1 MIKAI
6 IVTPVKNAIENTLE
20 TAAAI
25 SKSSV
30 PIKHIIFNDFSNEET
45 KVVLEEN
52 KSKYGYDLI
61 HIEDLTQNPSP
72 NYKLVLI
79 ESQKLALEHNIPLI
93 LVESDVVVKE
103 DTFAHLLDYYGKIDK
118 AGMVAAITVGFDNQ
132 INFPYLRFK
141 NKQNSKSEI
150 ETKKSLSFCCT
161 LIGLSLLKNYDL
173 NNLNNSKDWFDT
185 FLSDKSVEL
194 GFKNILLPHVTVLH
208 KPHGSRPWKQLKYT
222 NPIKY
227 YFLKYLKRRDKI

>member
-45 KVVLEEN
+45 KVALEEN

-103 DTFAHLLDYYGKIDK
+103 DT
-118 AGMVAAITVGFDNQ
+118 
-132 INFPYLRFK
+132 
-141 NKQNSKSEI
+141 
-150 ETKKSLSFCCT
+150 
-161 LIGLSLLKNYDL
+161 
-173 NNLNNSKDWFDT
+173 
-185 FLSDKSVEL
+185 
-194 GFKNILLPHVTVLH
+194 
-208 KPHGSRPWKQLKYT
+208 
-222 NPIKY
+222 
-227 YFLKYLKRRDKI
+227 